1 MPPATG
7 RDPYRRYFRAML
19 QAYGPQAWWPAQS
32 RFEVIVGAILTQNTA
47 WTNVVKGIEALRAA
61 GLLDPA
67 AMGRTPPAHLA
78 GLIRPTGYFNQKAA
92 RLLGFLSFLDR
103 RHGGDLDHLLRLPAA
118 RLRRQLLDIPG
129 IGPETADSIVLYAA
143 AGPVFVVDAYTR
155 RILGRHALLGED
167 DSYQAIQRQLHDALP
182 ADAPLFNEYHALL
195 VRVGKEHCLKSRP
208 RCDGCPLEPFLPAA
222 GAVELPARR
231 RPVRRIC
238 KSNVADADS
247 DL

>member
-1 MPPATG
+1 MSPAAG
-7 RDPYRRYFRAML
+7 RNLYQRYFHAML
-19 QAYGPQAWWPAQS
+19 QAYGPQEWWPARS

-47 WTNVVKGIEALRAA
+47 WSNVVKGIEALRAA

-67 AMGRTPPAHLA
+67 AMGRTPPAQLA

-155 RILGRHALLGED
+155 RILARHALLGGD
-167 DSYQAIQRQLHDALP
+167 DSYQAIQNQLNDALP

-208 RCDGCPLEPFLPAA
+208 RCDGCPLEPFLPAG
-222 GAVELPARR
+222 GAVESPARR
-231 RPVRRIC
+231 RPIRRIR
-238 KSNVADADS
+238 KSNVGDTDP
-247 DL
+247 DI